1 MVSTSRAN
9 FVLLIVTTSIPTIA
23 LAQTDYTF
31 TATAGGERSWANSS
45 NWDPLGVPG
54 SSPDDRVTLSV
65 PLQADLRLS
74 LGTRNVALAGL
85 VIGST
90 SAPVT
95 SDLASGTGSL
105 TLRNTLSDAVV
116 VSSGVDGVS
125 NRISAPLILAD
136 TLVLS
141 ETSSQN
147 LSLTGNLSLSNA
159 DQTIFQNMTGGQVLT
174 LGSAG
179 STIKLH
185 DVSDPTVPRSLSVKV
200 FKDNA
205 GLIAINT
212 VVEAT
217 WEDNGSGGSI
227 LFGAVNNNPA
237 ATFRMAQTQA
247 SHANVQV
254 NRQGYLL
261 AADAALGHGILDVA
275 NNNNPNWGC
284 EIRSDSD
291 SRFLA
296 NSKVVATNNFAFT
309 GSHSVAVH
317 GVLTQRSNRVVGNN
331 LAAGKELLLT
341 GDVSTPAIANSDR
354 LVDGSRTWIMDG
366 WGTTVVSGRVVNNL
380 EDDTT
385 IVGNIWKRGTGR
397 LELNN
402 PANSLRGELQ
412 VQGGLVAFGANN
424 AWGSTSGVRLFDGG
438 GLAYAPGIG
447 TAGFGTLAAKILPGS
462 TGFLALTS
470 GDATQN
476 IDFLTTLSHVPSLS
490 IGADGDVKYTGRV
503 SPDPAIGYRWGGL
516 SGTLT
521 LNENASVGSYNVTY
535 GSGGTVRVHGSQ
547 SYTGSTSIRQ
557 VSLTTAQEQ
566 IASRSGNR
574 GNPELLTFAST
585 LEVTSLA
592 DAGLPSALGASSSAP
607 TNLVID
613 GGVLRVNADANTS
626 TNRLFTIGQN
636 GAQFESS
643 GLGAVSFA
651 SNGGLIAT
659 SGTGRRTLTLAG
671 TSPASNRITGILTNG
686 TDPAADLL
694 GVHKVG
700 RGTWVLNGNNTYD
713 GDTVVFEGQ
722 LFVNGD
728 QSLASGD
735 YSAMPGGTLGGNG
748 ILGGNTIVSGGGTLT
763 PGADLGTLSV
773 TQDVFWNA
781 GGNLNWQIHDA
792 DGLPGSGWDFL
803 QIGNELVIEAT
814 ETEPFQINL
823 WSLAAVEPQAMTG
836 NAFNFRNGSDYTW
849 RIASATG
856 GITGFSAE
864 RFQVNVSPVNG
875 TGGFT
880 NPLNEGVFSVVQQ
893 GNHLNLVFESG
904 YPTNDVVIDVPA
916 GTQTQA
922 EAGFPSIAAADS
934 VTKTGAG
941 TLIFNVANAYK
952 GPTTVAA
959 GTLSISTAAALENT
973 AVTVDTGALL
983 AVAPSVV
990 MRSPSVTL
998 NGGTLLA
1005 WELTVATDAGCSS
1018 FHINAGT
1025 ITNSPSLLVNAGGD
1039 FSLNRN
1045 GRIVLGIGRL
1055 SLNEQSGGGRV
1066 DLGTGEMTISPGG
1079 ITESELRADIL
1090 AGRNGGAWNGLAGIT
1105 SSSAATSGGTRAVG
1119 YVLNDNG
1126 VARVSFASAGDTD
1139 LSGAVNVFDL
1149 VGINSSGRYGSGTA
1163 SNWSQGDFNYDGV
1176 TNVFDLVSVN
1186 TAGSYGQG
1194 NYFPGPP
1201 TPPAGMVVVPE
1212 PTGLTIV
1219 LAPLLV
1225 GTLLALRRFREE
1237 QAGATT
1243 SSRH

>member
-1 MVSTSRAN
+1 MIPSARILFFLLLGGVSVPSIVRAQ
-9 FVLLIVTTSIPTIA
+9 I
-23 LAQTDYTF
+23 DYTF
-31 TATAGGERSWANSS
+31 TATAGGERSWADSS
-45 NWDPLGVPG
+45 NWNPVGVPG
-54 SSPDDRVTLSV
+54 SSPDDHVTLAV

-90 SAPVT
+90 LAPVT

-105 TLRNTLSDAVV
+105 TLQNTLSDVV
-116 VSSGVDGVS
+116 LVSRGVDGAT
-125 NRISAPLILAD
+125 NQISAPLILAD

-141 ETSSQN
+141 EASSRDV
-147 LSLTGNLSLSNA
+147 SLIGDLRLSNA

-174 LGSAG
+174 IGAPGS
-179 STIKLH
+179 SIKLY
-185 DVSDPTVPRSLSVKV
+185 DASDPTVPRSLSVKV
-200 FKDNA
+200 YRDNA
-205 GLIAINT
+205 GLTEINT
-212 VVEAT
+212 VVAAA
-217 WEDNGSGGSI
+217 WEDNGSGGGI
-227 LFGAVNNNPA
+227 YLGAVNNNPA
-237 ATFRMAQTQA
+237 ATFLMTRTQTSSA
-247 SHANVQV
+247 DVQI
-254 NRQGYLL
+254 NRQGYVL
-261 AADAALGHGILDVA
+261 AADAALGFGTLDVA

-296 NSKVVATNNFAFT
+296 NPRIVATNNFAFT
-309 GSHSVAVH
+309 GPNSLAVN
-317 GVLTQRSNRVVGNN
+317 GTLTQRSNRVVGNN
-331 LAAGKELLLT
+331 LAAGKELLLNGT
-341 GDVSTPAIANSDR
+341 DSIPAIAISDR
-354 LVDGSRTWIMDG
+354 LADGGRTWIMDG
-366 WGTTVVSGRVVNNL
+366 KGTTIVSGRIVNNL
-380 EDDTT
+380 EDDAT
-385 IVGNIWKRGTGR
+385 IVGSLWKRGTGR

-402 PANSLRGELQ
+402 PDNSLRGEIQ
-412 VQGGLVAFGANN
+412 VQGGLVAFGADG
-424 AWGSTSGVRLFDGG
+424 AWGSTSGVRLFEGG
-438 GLAYAPGIG
+438 GLAYGPGIG
-447 TAGFGTLAAKILPGS
+447 STGFGTLAAKILPGS
-462 TGFLALTS
+462 TGFLALTG
-470 GDATQN
+470 GDASQN
-476 IDFLTTLSHVPSLS
+476 IDFASTLSHVPALS
-490 IGADGDVKYTGRV
+490 IGADGDVTYTGRV
-503 SPDPAIGYRWGGL
+503 SPNPAIGYRWGGL

-521 LNENASVGSYNVTY
+521 LNENASVGSNNVTY

-566 IASRSGNR
+566 IAARSGNR
-574 GNPELLTFAST
+574 GNPELLSVAST

-613 GGVLRVNADANTS
+613 GGVLRVNADSDTS

-643 GLGAVSFA
+643 GLGAVSFS

-713 GDTVVFEGQ
+713 GDTVVSEGQ

-748 ILGGNTIVSGGGTLT
+748 ILGGNTIVSGEGTLA
-763 PGADLGTLSV
+763 PGNDLGTLSV

-823 WSLAAVEPQAMTG
+823 WSLAAVEPQAITG
-836 NAFNFRNGSDYTW
+836 NAFNFRNSSDYTW

-880 NPLNEGVFSVVQQ
+880 NPLNEGVFSVVQH
-893 GNHLNLVFESG
+893 GNDLNLVFESA
-904 YPTNDVVIDVPA
+904 YPTNDVVIDVPS

-922 EAGFPSIAAADS
+922 EAGFPSIGAANS

-941 TLIFNVANAYK
+941 TLIFNVANAYD

-959 GTLSISTAAALENT
+959 GTLAISDRGALVNT
-973 AVTVDTGALL
+973 PVTVETGAML
-983 AVAPSVV
+983 AVAPGIAL
-990 MRSPSVTL
+990 RSPSVTL
-998 NGGTLLA
+998 DGGALLA
-1005 WELTVATDAGCSS
+1005 SELTVATDAGCSTIQVNS
-1018 FHINAGT
+1018 GT
-1025 ITNSPSLLVNAGGD
+1025 ITNSPSLLIDVGGQL
-1039 FSLNRN
+1039 SLNRN
-1045 GRIVLGIGRL
+1045 GRIVLGLGGLI
-1055 SLNEQSGGGRV
+1055 LNEQVGGGRV
-1066 DLGTGEMTISPGG
+1066 DLGAGGLTVAPGG
-1079 ITESELRADIL
+1079 ITASELRADII
-1090 AGRNGGAWNGLAGIT
+1090 AGRNGGAWNGLAGIMST
-1105 SSSAATSGGTRAVG
+1105 SAATSGGTRAVG
-1119 YVLNDNG
+1119 YVLNGDG
-1126 VARVSFASAGDTD
+1126 SALVSFASAGDTD
-1139 LSGAVNVFDL
+1139 LSGSVNVFDL
-1149 VGINSSGRYGSGTA
+1149 VGINSSGRYGTGTA

-1212 PTGLTIV
+1212 PNGLTIV
-1219 LAPLLV
+1219 LASLLV
-1225 GTLLALRRFREE
+1225 GTLLGLRRFP
-1237 QAGATT
+1237 
-1243 SSRH
+1243 